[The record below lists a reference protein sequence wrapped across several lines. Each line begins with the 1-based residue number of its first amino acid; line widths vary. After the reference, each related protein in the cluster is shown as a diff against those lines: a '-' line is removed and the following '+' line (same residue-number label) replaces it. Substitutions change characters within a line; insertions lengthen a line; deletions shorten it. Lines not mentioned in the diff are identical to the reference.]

1 MPVYDLSITDALLST
16 TRAVRK
22 RLDFDRPVSKDIIRA
37 CLKLALQAPTGANR
51 QGWRWIVIT
60 DPEKR
65 EAMGEIYR
73 RGAGTYL
80 EDGQREADASAAAQD
95 SRVYSSARYLAD
107 NIQKAPVHVIPCI
120 AVDHLPPDPP
130 RYVWAGLMG
139 SIMPAVWSF
148 QLALRARG
156 LGSTFTTL
164 HLRRGEEA
172 AELLGI
178 PSSIMQVGLVP
189 VAYTIGIDFKPAQRP
204 PLDDIT
210 HWEQW

>member
-1 MPVYDLSITDALLST
+1 MLCFQRPARYASGSILSGPFQKTLFA
-16 TRAVRK
+16 RA
-22 RLDFDRPVSKDIIRA
+22 SN
-37 CLKLALQAPTGANR
+37 LALQAPTGANR
-51 QGWRWIVIT
+51 QGWRWIIIT
-60 DPEKR
+60 DSDKR
-65 EAMGEIYR
+65 KAMGEIYR

-80 EDGQREADASAAAQD
+80 EDSQRDADAAGAVQD
-95 SRVYSSARYLAD
+95 SRVYSSARYLAE
-107 NIQKAPVHVIPCI
+107 NIQKAPVHVVPCI
-120 AVDHLPPDPP
+120 AVDHLPADPP

-189 VAYTIGIDFKPAQRP
+189 VAYTIGTNFKPAERP

>member
-1 MPVYDLSITDALLST
+1 MAVYDLSITDGLLST

-22 RLDFDRPVSKDIIRA
+22 RLDFERPVSNDIIRA
-37 CLKLALQAPTGANR
+37 CLQLALQAPTGTNR
-51 QGWRWIVIT
+51 RVGVGSSLPILTSARLWVRSIAEVPGHIWRTARGTRIL
-60 DPEKR
+60 P
-65 EAMGEIYR
+65 GPR
-73 RGAGTYL
+73 R
-80 EDGQREADASAAAQD
+80 Q
-95 SRVYSSARYLAD
+95 SRVFLGPIFRGKYSESAGARY
-107 NIQKAPVHVIPCI
+107 PCI
-120 AVDHLPPDPP
+120 TVDQLPVDPP
-130 RYVWAGLMG
+130 RYVWPGLMG
-139 SIMPAVWSF
+139 SILPAVWSF

-164 HLRRGEEA
+164 HLRRGDEA

-189 VAYTIGIDFKPAQRP
+189 VAYTIGTDFKPAHRP